1 MAKLLLV
8 RHGHVEGIQ
17 PERFRGR
24 TDVAL
29 TPEGRRQAAATAG
42 CIASR
47 WRPAIIY
54 TSPLQRCIATA
65 AEIAAACDV
74 AVAVQDDLNDL
85 DYGSWQ
91 WRLHTEVRA
100 RWPGL
105 FDCWLKAPHLVR
117 FPEGESLQ
125 DLLVR
130 TANVV
135 RMVLERHTA
144 ETVVLVSHD
153 SVIRA
158 MLLQLLDQPVSAYW
172 RLSPAPCSISEVDVL
187 GHEARVMGI
196 NQTHHI
202 RSADARCTEVATPR
216 AVREIG
222 SHRE

>member
-29 TPEGRRQAAATAG
+29 SAEGRKQAIATAG

-47 WRPAIIY
+47 CRPAIIY
-54 TSPLQRCIATA
+54 TSPLQRCVETASQIAEA
-65 AEIAAACDV
+65 CGIALT
-74 AVAVQDDLNDL
+74 VQDDLNDL

-91 WRLHTEVRA
+91 WHLHTEVRA
-100 RWPGL
+100 KWPGL
-105 FDCWLKAPHLVR
+105 FDCWLTAPHLVR

-125 DLLVR
+125 DLLAR
-130 TANVV
+130 SANVV
-135 RMVLERHTA
+135 RMALKRHA
-144 ETVVLVSHD
+144 VDTVVLVSHD

-158 MLLQLLDQPVSAYW
+158 MLLQLLDQPISAYW

-187 GHEARVMGI
+187 GHGARIMGI
-196 NQTHHI
+196 NETHHLGTA
-202 RSADARCTEVATPR
+202 SP
-216 AVREIG
+216 
-222 SHRE
+222 

>member
-1 MAKLLLV
+1 MVKLLLV

-29 TPEGRRQAAATAG
+29 TPEGRRQAKATAD

-47 WRPAIIY
+47 CGSVVIY
-54 TSPLQRCIATA
+54 TSPLQRCVQTA
-65 AEIAAACDV
+65 SEIAGACGTEL
-74 AVAVQDDLNDL
+74 AVQEDLNDL
-85 DYGSWQ
+85 NYGSWQ
-91 WRLHTEVRA
+91 WQLHTDVRA
-100 RWPGL
+100 KWPGL
-105 FDCWLKAPHLVR
+105 FDRWLTAPHLVR

-135 RMVLERHTA
+135 RMALKRHPI

-158 MLLQLLDQPVSAYW
+158 ILLQLLDQPVSAYW
-172 RLSPAPCSISEVDVL
+172 RLSPAPCSISEVDML
-187 GHEARVMGI
+187 GHGARIISI
-196 NQTHHI
+196 NETHHLGTAP
-202 RSADARCTEVATPR
+202 S
-216 AVREIG
+216 
-222 SHRE
+222 

>member
-1 MAKLLLV
+1 MVKLLLV

-24 TDVAL
+24 TDVPL
-29 TPEGRRQAAATAG
+29 SPEGQRQAVATAG

-47 WRPAIIY
+47 WHPAMIY
-54 TSPLQRCIATA
+54 TSPLQRCIQTA
-65 AEIAAACDV
+65 SEIAGACGTEL
-74 AVAVQDDLNDL
+74 AVQEDLNDL

-91 WRLHTEVRA
+91 WHLHTEVRA
-100 RWPGL
+100 RWPQL
-105 FDCWLKAPHLVR
+105 FDRWLTAPHLVR

-135 RMVLERHTA
+135 RMALEHHPL

-153 SVIRA
+153 SAIRA
-158 MLLQLLDQPVSAYW
+158 VLLQLLDQPVSAYW

-187 GHEARVMGI
+187 DHAARIIAI
-196 NQTHHI
+196 NETHHLG
-202 RSADARCTEVATPR
+202 RSLT
-216 AVREIG
+216 
-222 SHRE
+222 

>member
-29 TPEGRRQAAATAG
+29 TAEGRKQAIVTAG

-47 WRPAIIY
+47 WSPAIIY
-54 TSPLQRCIATA
+54 TSPLQRCVETASQIA
-65 AEIAAACDV
+65 EACGIRSS
-74 AVAVQDDLNDL
+74 VQDDLNDL
-85 DYGSWQ
+85 DYGAWQ
-91 WRLHTEVRA
+91 WQLHTEVRA
-100 RWPGL
+100 KWPGL
-105 FDCWLKAPHLVR
+105 FDCWLTAPHLVR

-125 DLLVR
+125 DLLAR
-130 TANVV
+130 TANVI
-135 RMVLERHTA
+135 RMALKRHPV

-158 MLLQLLDQPVSAYW
+158 MLLQVLDQPISAYW

-187 GHEARVMGI
+187 GHGARILGI
-196 NQTHHI
+196 NETQHLGKA
-202 RSADARCTEVATPR
+202 SP
-216 AVREIG
+216 
-222 SHRE
+222 